1 MVLVVKNLSASVG
14 DVRDAGSITGSGRSP
29 GVGNDN
35 PLQYSCLD
43 NPMEKEAWNAAFN
56 AVSKSQTRLK

>member
-35 PLQYSCLD
+35 PLQYHCLD
-43 NPMEKEAWNAAFN
+43 NCMNTGADMLQ
-56 AVSKSQTRLK
+56 SMRLQRVGHN